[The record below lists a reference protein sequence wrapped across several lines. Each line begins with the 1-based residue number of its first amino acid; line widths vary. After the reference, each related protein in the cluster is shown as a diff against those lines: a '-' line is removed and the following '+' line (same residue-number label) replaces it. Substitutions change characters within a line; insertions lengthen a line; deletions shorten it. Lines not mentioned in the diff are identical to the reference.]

1 MKRLSLAALGA
12 LSTAFLFGCSSTDT
26 AKSPGANTAD
36 GGPGGGAGGGGG
48 DTRPPFAPTGEPLTA
63 DNLKWT
69 WIDFPDSA
77 CRDGSTAG
85 VAVSLNSAS
94 DKLMIYLEGG
104 GACFD
109 SVTCA
114 ANPANVGSQKVE
126 HTAGLFDRSNAQN
139 PVKDWNYVYVPYCTG
154 DIHAGTNE
162 NGTIDGLTGTQKFV
176 GRRNMEAYLQRIVP
190 TFSKASQVLLT
201 GISAGG
207 FGAASNSDLVGWAF
221 GSKVPIS
228 LIDDS
233 GPSMSSKYL
242 PACLQDK
249 WRQTWGFDDSIL
261 KDCGDACPKKDDYT
275 LDFAKYLA
283 KKYPTRESGVIESND
298 DGVITLFYG
307 YGQNGCTG
315 SLSTP
320 VPAAEFDA
328 GLLDFR
334 AQMAGFPKFLTYFPA
349 STQHTWVGGA
359 SLYTEAEG
367 GTKLLDW
374 VTAITNNTPAENVG
388 Q

>member
-1 MKRLSLAALGA
+1 MKRLSLALLGV
-12 LSTAFLFGCSSTDT
+12 LSSTVVFGCSS
-26 AKSPGANTAD
+26 SD
-36 GGPGGGAGGGGG
+36 GVKPGGATDAGGGTGG
-48 DTRPPFAPTGEPLTA
+48 GGNARPPFAPTGAPLTA

-69 WIDFPDSA
+69 WIDFPDSS

-85 VAVSLNSAS
+85 VAVSLNNAS

-109 SVTCA
+109 SLTCGQ
-114 ANPANVGSQKVE
+114 NPASVGVQKNE
-126 HTAGLFDRSNAQN
+126 HTSGLFDRTKAEN

-154 DIHAGTNE
+154 DIHGGTNE
-162 NGTIDGLTGTQKFV
+162 NGSIDGLPGTQKFV
-176 GRRNMEAYLQRIVP
+176 GRRNMEAYLNRIVP

-221 GSKVPIS
+221 GSKVPVT

-233 GPSMSSKYL
+233 GPAMSSQYL

-249 WRQTWGFDDSIL
+249 WRALWGFDDSIL
-261 KDCGDACPKKDDYT
+261 KDCGAACPKKDDYT
-275 LDFAKYLA
+275 VDFSKFLA
-283 KKYPTRESGVIESND
+283 KKYPNRESGIIESNN
-298 DGVITLFYG
+298 DGTITLFYG

-315 SLSTP
+315 NITTP

-328 GLLDFR
+328 GLMDFR
-334 AQMAGFPKFLTYFPA
+334 AQMVAFPKFLTYYPA

-367 GTKLLDW
+367 GTKLIDW
-374 VTAITNNTPAENVG
+374 VTAITNNQPAQNVG
-388 Q
+388 K

>member
-1 MKRLSLAALGA
+1 MKRLSLVALGV
-12 LSTAFLFGCSSTDT
+12 LSMAFVFGCSSGDT
-26 AKSPGANTAD
+26 AKSTAAGAED
-36 GGPGGGAGGGGG
+36 GGPDA
-48 DTRPPFAPTGEPLTA
+48 RPPFVPTGEPLTG

-69 WIDFPDSA
+69 WIDFPDSS

-109 SVTCA
+109 SITCA
-114 ANPANVGSQKVE
+114 GNPANVGKQKAE
-126 HTAGLFDRSNAQN
+126 QTAGLFDRSNAQN
-139 PVKDWNYVYVPYCTG
+139 PVKDWNYVYIPYCTG

-162 NGTIDGLTGTQKFV
+162 NGSIDGLPGTQKFV

-207 FGAASNSDLVGWAF
+207 FGAASNSDLVGRAF

-249 WRQTWGFDDSIL
+249 WRQLWGFDDSIL
-261 KDCGDACPKKDDYT
+261 KDCGNACPKKDDYT
-275 LDFAKYLA
+275 LDFSKFLA
-283 KKYPTRESGVIESND
+283 KKYPKRESGVIESNN

-307 YGQNGCTG
+307 YGRNDCTG
-315 SLSTP
+315 SLTTP

-328 GLLDFR
+328 GLQDLR
-334 AQMAGFPKFLTYFPA
+334 AQMAQFPKVLTYFPA
-349 STQHTWVGGA
+349 STQHTWVGDA
-359 SLYTEAEG
+359 TLYTEAEG

-374 VTAITNNTPAENVG
+374 VTAITNDTPAENVG